1 MDWHWINPLTFYF
14 AEKFWNSHWLMQC
27 KGAYHGKSNWL
38 SQKNKSKLKS
48 TNSKKVKCAFRL
60 ITGIDF
66 WQKLRKIVFG
76 SLIDSEPKGGKTL
89 YCSAGTHFKWGKM
102 RRLDERRSYCFQK
115 LSWKNECSHTMHMM
129 CWRLCERF
137 WSVTQLIL
145 LNSNVTLTQCDNNTS
160 PRKEQGEYLHF
171 GFIFFFGDK
180 NG

>member
-38 SQKNKSKLKS
+38 SQKIKSKLKS

-89 YCSAGTHFKWGKM
+89 YCSAGNNFKWGKM

-115 LSWKNECSHTMHMM
+115 LSWKNWVFSHDAHDVPTIV
-129 CWRLCERF
+129 WE
-137 WSVTQLIL
+137 VLI
-145 LNSNVTLTQCDNNTS
+145 SHSADS
-160 PRKEQGEYLHF
+160 AE
-171 GFIFFFGDK
+171 
-180 NG
+180 